1 MALVERWQAHS
12 QELAQRGAPLPAAA
26 AAPGEA
32 QHAPPHAAP
41 HRTCISLVQ
50 SRARARNV
58 GILAMEVY
66 FSAVYV
72 RPGCKSGR
80 CRGADVRGAS
90 VARQTPAHPAP
101 CRAGVHALE
110 AACRCLIYG

>member
-12 QELAQRGAPLPAAA
+12 QELAQRGAALPAAAA

-50 SRARARNV
+50 SCARARNV

-66 FSAVYV
+66 VPAVYV
-72 RPGCKSGR
+72 RPGCRSAR
-80 CRGADVRGAS
+80 FRGADAWRF
-90 VARQTPAHPAP
+90 
-101 CRAGVHALE
+101 
-110 AACRCLIYG
+110 